1 MVINT
6 TLLINILD
14 KFDTDNE
21 NFGIINQD
29 TLNEL
34 IFFLDNHGVRIKK
47 NKIEISIYNK
57 LTIALIAINQGV
69 NVVDISS
76 KLNWHDFELF
86 SSELLK
92 YHGYTVHTNFRL
104 KNPKREIDV
113 IGIKSQKALLIDCKH
128 WKKKSITGLKQ
139 IVEKQMNRSKLF
151 IQKSNMNVQNVF
163 PIVLTFLPN
172 GNGFING
179 VPIISI
185 NKLNSF
191 LLDFDNIY
199 QYFYKL

>member
-1 MVINT
+1 LIINT
-6 TLLINILD
+6 TLLIDILD
-14 KFDTDNE
+14 KFDTSDE
-21 NFGIINQD
+21 SFGIINQD
-29 TLNEL
+29 ILNEL
-34 IFFLDNHGVRIKK
+34 IFFLDKHGVRIRK
-47 NKIEISIYNK
+47 NKIENSAYNK
-57 LTIALIAINQGV
+57 LSIALIAINKGI

-92 YHGYTVHTNFRL
+92 YHGYTVYTNFRL
-104 KNPKREIDV
+104 KNPKREIDI

-139 IVEKQMNRSKLF
+139 IVEKQKNRSKLF
-151 IQKSNMNVQNVF
+151 IQKSNIKVQNVF

-172 GNGFING
+172 GNSFING

-191 LLDFDNIY
+191 LLDFDNIH

>member
-1 MVINT
+1 MSINT
-6 TLLINILD
+6 TLLIDILD
-14 KFDTDNE
+14 KFDTSDE
-21 NFGIINQD
+21 SFGIINQD
-29 TLNEL
+29 ILNEL
-34 IFFLDNHGVRIKK
+34 IFFLDKHGVRIRK
-47 NKIEISIYNK
+47 NKIENSAYNK
-57 LTIALIAINQGV
+57 LSIALIAINKGI

-86 SSELLK
+86 TSELLK
-92 YHGYTVHTNFRL
+92 YHGYTVYTNFRL
-104 KNPKREIDV
+104 KNPKREIDI
-113 IGIKSQKALLIDCKH
+113 IGIKSQKAILIDCKH

-139 IVEKQMNRSKLF
+139 IVEKQKNRSKLF
-151 IQKSNMNVQNVF
+151 IQKSNLKVQNVF

-172 GNGFING
+172 GNSFING

-191 LLDFDNIY
+191 LLDFDNIH

>member
-1 MVINT
+1 MSINT
-6 TLLINILD
+6 TLLIDILD
-14 KFDTDNE
+14 KFDTSDE
-21 NFGIINQD
+21 SFGIINQD
-29 TLNEL
+29 ILNEL
-34 IFFLDNHGVRIKK
+34 MFFLDKHGVRIRK
-47 NKIEISIYNK
+47 NKIENSAYNK
-57 LTIALIAINQGV
+57 LSIALIAINKGI

-92 YHGYTVHTNFRL
+92 YHGYTVYTNFRL
-104 KNPKREIDV
+104 KNPKREIDI

-139 IVEKQMNRSKLF
+139 IVEKQKNRSKLF

-172 GNGFING
+172 GNSFING

-191 LLDFDNIY
+191 LLDFDNIH

>member
-1 MVINT
+1 MIINT
-6 TLLINILD
+6 TLLIDILY
-14 KFDTDNE
+14 KIDTSDE

-29 TLNEL
+29 ILNEL
-34 IFFLDNHGVRIKK
+34 IFFLDKHGVRIRK
-47 NKIEISIYNK
+47 NKIENSAYNK
-57 LTIALIAINQGV
+57 LSIALIAINKGI

-92 YHGYTVHTNFRL
+92 YHGYTVYTNFRL
-104 KNPKREIDV
+104 KNPKREIDI

-139 IVEKQMNRSKLF
+139 IVEKQKNRSKLF
-151 IQKSNMNVQNVF
+151 IQKSNIKVQNVF

-172 GNGFING
+172 GNSFING

-191 LLDFDNIY
+191 LLDFDNIH
-199 QYFYKL
+199 QYFYNL